1 MLHWVVQVL
10 MFWESGE
17 KFYRN
22 VFYERATNIASEI
35 IVLHMGGALSGKA
48 PMVLYIGYLTVKRL
62 LSNVRVWKIKN
73 LTRFYQTLKQ
83 RLMMF

>member
-1 MLHWVVQVL
+1 
-10 MFWESGE
+10 MFCESGE

-35 IVLHMGGALSGKA
+35 IVLGMGRALSGKA
-48 PMVLYIGYLTVKRL
+48 PMVLYIGYLMAKRL

-83 RLMMF
+83 RLIMF

>member
-1 MLHWVVQVL
+1 

-48 PMVLYIGYLTVKRL
+48 PMVLYIGYLMAKRL
-62 LSNVRVWKIKN
+62 PSGVRVWKKKN

>member
-1 MLHWVVQVL
+1 MLHWVAQVL
-10 MFWESGE
+10 MFWESCE
-17 KFYRN
+17 KFYHN
-22 VFYERATNIASEI
+22 VFYERATNTASEI

-48 PMVLYIGYLTVKRL
+48 PMVLYIGYLMAKRL
-62 LSNVRVWKIKN
+62 PSGVRVWKKKN

>member
-17 KFYRN
+17 KFYCN

-73 LTRFYQTLKQ
+73 LTRFYQTLNQ

>member
-1 MLHWVVQVL
+1 MLHWVAQVL

-17 KFYRN
+17 KFYHN
-22 VFYERATNIASEI
+22 VFYARATNIASEI
-35 IVLHMGGALSGKA
+35 IMLHMGGALSGKA
-48 PMVLYIGYLTVKRL
+48 PMVLYIGYLMAKRL

>member
-1 MLHWVVQVL
+1 MFHWVAQVL
-10 MFWESGE
+10 VFWGSGD
-17 KFYRN
+17 KFCHK

-62 LSNVRVWKIKN
+62 LSNVRV
-73 LTRFYQTLKQ
+73 
-83 RLMMF
+83 

>member
-1 MLHWVVQVL
+1 

-17 KFYRN
+17 KFYHN

-35 IVLHMGGALSGKA
+35 IVLHMGRALSGKA
-48 PMVLYIGYLTVKRL
+48 PMVLYIGYLMVKRL
-62 LSNVRVWKIKN
+62 LSDVRVWKMKN

-83 RLMMF
+83 LSMMF

>member
-1 MLHWVVQVL
+1 
-10 MFWESGE
+10 
-17 KFYRN
+17 
-22 VFYERATNIASEI
+22 
-35 IVLHMGGALSGKA
+35 MGGALSGKV

-73 LTRFYQTLKQ
+73 LTRFYQTLNQ

>member
-1 MLHWVVQVL
+1 MAQVL

-17 KFYRN
+17 KFYYN

-35 IVLHMGGALSGKA
+35 IVLHMGRALSGKA
-48 PMVLYIGYLTVKRL
+48 PMVLYIRYLMAKRIP
-62 LSNVRVWKIKN
+62 SGVRVWKMKN

>member
-1 MLHWVVQVL
+1 MLHWVAQVL

-17 KFYRN
+17 KFYHN

-48 PMVLYIGYLTVKRL
+48 PMVL
-62 LSNVRVWKIKN
+62 
-73 LTRFYQTLKQ
+73 
-83 RLMMF
+83 

>member
-1 MLHWVVQVL
+1 

-17 KFYRN
+17 KFYQN

-48 PMVLYIGYLTVKRL
+48 PMVLYIGYLMAKRL
-62 LSNVRVWKIKN
+62 PSGVRVWKKKN

>member
-1 MLHWVVQVL
+1 MLHWVAQVL

-17 KFYRN
+17 KFYHN

-35 IVLHMGGALSGKA
+35 IMLHMGGALSGKA
-48 PMVLYIGYLTVKRL
+48 PMVLYIGFLMAKRL